1 LFAIF
6 FKIGL
11 FSFGG
16 GYAMITLIEN
26 EVVNK
31 RKWLTHSEIAD
42 MFAIAESTPG
52 AIAINL
58 ATFVGA
64 KQCGVL
70 GGILATFGVVLPSFA
85 IIVALSYVLN
95 LVENNRWVGYLFA
108 GIRIGVLV
116 LILRAVISFFKD
128 MRKNVFSA
136 FLMLAAFLIAFL
148 TNVSVIYIILGS
160 IILSSLVVGFSAYRN
175 KIYFFSSGT
184 DQYINERVG
193 KPLLKDEYFNE
204 RFFVENKALHTIL
217 PIQNKNVDGTST
229 LNKGEVQILNSETST
244 TNKGEVLIL
253 NSETSTANKGEV
265 LILNC
270 KPQPTGEGETTT
282 LNSETTT
289 AEKNEIHT
297 KKSETS
303 TANKEDKI

>member
-1 LFAIF
+1 
-6 FKIGL
+6 
-11 FSFGG
+11 
-16 GYAMITLIEN
+16 MITLIEN

-64 KQCGVL
+64 KQCGVF

-95 LVENNRWVGYLFA
+95 LVENNRWVSYLFA

-136 FLMLAAFLIAFL
+136 FLMLSAFLIAFL

-175 KIYFFSSGT
+175 KIYFFSTGT

-229 LNKGEVQILNSETST
+229 ANC
-244 TNKGEVLIL
+244 
-253 NSETSTANKGEV
+253 ETSTANKGEV

-303 TANKEDKI
+303 TAYKEDK